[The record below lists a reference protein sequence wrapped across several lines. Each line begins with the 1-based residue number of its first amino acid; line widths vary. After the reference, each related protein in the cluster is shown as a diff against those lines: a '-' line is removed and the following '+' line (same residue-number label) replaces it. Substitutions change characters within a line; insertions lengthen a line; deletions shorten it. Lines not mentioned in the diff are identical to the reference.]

1 MREPSAPR
9 SESRSRASKRSNG
22 ASSQKV
28 EPMKDTDIL
37 ITGGYGTVGRRV
49 APYLAPEHPGRLVV
63 AGRSAE
69 KAGQLVVELGYGVRG
84 KIYGHPNPLDPSLT
98 LTRTQHS
105 AILGKRGNNQSFI
118 YAAFAIS
125 CNAQRLLSAHS

>member
-1 MREPSAPR
+1 
-9 SESRSRASKRSNG
+9 
-22 ASSQKV
+22 
-28 EPMKDTDIL
+28 MKDTDIL

-98 LTRTQHS
+98 LTRTQYP
-105 AILGKRGNNQSFI
+105 AIVGNAGNRKPFV
-118 YAAFAIS
+118 YAGIANS
-125 CNAQRLLSAHS
+125 RNAQQLLTAHS

>member
-1 MREPSAPR
+1 
-9 SESRSRASKRSNG
+9 
-22 ASSQKV
+22 
-28 EPMKDTDIL
+28 MKDTDIL

-63 AGRSAE
+63 AGRSAA

-98 LTRTQHS
+98 LTRTQCP
-105 AILGKRGNNQSFI
+105 AIVGNRGNKEPRS
-118 YAAFAIS
+118 YAESANL
-125 CNAQRLLSAHS
+125 CNPQQPLTAHS